1 MSPTFDDLDGLLDR
15 SAPRT
20 TVMTDSVADELTRL
34 RVATRVE
41 TASVTLRRPWRRPV
55 FAGLASVLLL
65 GGAATA
71 TAAVTNS
78 WVPWAQTPV
87 TSMAY
92 TLPSGAECEERI
104 GNVRGQDP
112 AAVEAVENFY
122 RTTDIESLLTKEKIA
137 STIEWI
143 RQDSNIAIS
152 ADGSTEP
159 AGYGTVH
166 YNADEEYQRA
176 VTMIVTAAVSTEL
189 ANQGIDG
196 ADSNL
201 SSDGQSFCPGAS
213 W

>member
-1 MSPTFDDLDGLLDR
+1 MGPTSDDLDGLLDR

-20 TVMTDSVADELTRL
+20 TVMTDSVADELTQL
-34 RVATRVE
+34 RVATSVE
-41 TASVTLRRPWRRPV
+41 TARVTARRPWRRPV

-87 TSMAY
+87 ASMAY
-92 TLPSGAECEERI
+92 TLPSGVECEERI
-104 GNVRGQDP
+104 GNIRGQDP
-112 AAVEAVENFY
+112 AAVEAVKNFY

-143 RQDSNIAIS
+143 RQDSNIAVN

-176 VTMIVTAAVSTEL
+176 VTMIVTAAVSAEL

>member
-1 MSPTFDDLDGLLDR
+1 MSPTSDDLDGLLDR
-15 SAPRT
+15 SVPRT
-20 TVMTDSVADELTRL
+20 TLMTESVADELTRL
-34 RVATRVE
+34 RVATSVE
-41 TASVTLRRPWRRPV
+41 AVSATARRPWRRPV
-55 FAGLASVLLL
+55 FGGLASVLLL

-87 TSMAY
+87 ASMEY
-92 TLPSGAECEERI
+92 TLPSGVECEERI
-104 GNVRGQDP
+104 GNVLGQDP
-112 AAVEAVENFY
+112 AAVEVVENFY
-122 RTTDIESLLTKEKIA
+122 RTTDIASLLTKEKIA

-143 RQDSNIAIS
+143 RQDSNIAVN

-166 YNADEEYQRA
+166 YNADEEFQRA
-176 VTMIVTAAVSTEL
+176 VSMIVTAAVSTEL
-189 ANQGIDG
+189 AGQGIDG

-201 SSDGQSFCPGAS
+201 SSESQAFCPGAS

>member
-1 MSPTFDDLDGLLDR
+1 MSPTSDHLDDLLDQ

-20 TVMTDSVADELTRL
+20 TVMTESVADELTRL
-34 RVATRVE
+34 RVATSVE
-41 TASVTLRRPWRRPV
+41 TASVTVRRPWRRPV
-55 FAGLASVLLL
+55 IAGLASVLLL

-87 TSMAY
+87 ASMTY
-92 TLPSGAECEERI
+92 TLPSGVECEERI
-104 GNVRGQDP
+104 GNVLGHDP
-112 AAVEAVENFY
+112 RAVDVVENFY
-122 RTTDIESLLTKEKIA
+122 RTTDIGSLLTEEKIA

-143 RQDSNIAIS
+143 RQDSNIAVN

-166 YNADEEYQRA
+166 YNADEEYQQA
-176 VTMIVTAAVSTEL
+176 VSMIVTAAVSTEL
-189 ANQGIDG
+189 ADQGIDG
-196 ADSNL
+196 ADRNL
-201 SSDGQSFCPGAS
+201 SSDSQAFCPGAN

>member
-1 MSPTFDDLDGLLDR
+1 MSPTSDDLDGLLNR
-15 SAPRT
+15 SAPPT
-20 TVMTDSVADELTRL
+20 TVVTESVADELTRL
-34 RVATRVE
+34 RVATSVE
-41 TASVTLRRPWRRPV
+41 TASVTVRRPWRRPV

-65 GGAATA
+65 GGAVTA

-87 TSMAY
+87 ASMTY

-104 GNVRGQDP
+104 GNVLGQDP
-112 AAVEAVENFY
+112 AAVEVVEDFY
-122 RTTDIESLLTKEKIA
+122 RTTDIGSLLTTEKIA

-143 RQDSNIAIS
+143 RQDSNIAVN

-176 VTMIVTAAVSTEL
+176 VSMIVTAAVSTEL
-189 ANQGIDG
+189 TNRGIDG

-201 SSDGQSFCPGAS
+201 SSESQSFCPGAS